1 MGKRGPQRPY
11 VEKYQLQ
18 RVCMCDT
25 WLERE
30 FDVGYRY
37 KWTYLFFSYI
47 YRYFQGVMFASP
59 SIVNKIEIWSDL
71 EAASSANNLIFARGD
86 VWANLPRRYSIVQ
99 KHTQL
104 NNMI

>member
-1 MGKRGPQRPY
+1 MHVWYMAGKGIWCRIQI
-11 VEKYQLQ
+11 Q
-18 RVCMCDT
+18 MNII
-25 WLERE
+25 
-30 FDVGYRY
+30 
-37 KWTYLFFSYI
+37 FFSYK

>member
-1 MGKRGPQRPY
+1 
-11 VEKYQLQ
+11 
-18 RVCMCDT
+18 
-25 WLERE
+25 
-30 FDVGYRY
+30 
-37 KWTYLFFSYI
+37 
-47 YRYFQGVMFASP
+47 MFASP